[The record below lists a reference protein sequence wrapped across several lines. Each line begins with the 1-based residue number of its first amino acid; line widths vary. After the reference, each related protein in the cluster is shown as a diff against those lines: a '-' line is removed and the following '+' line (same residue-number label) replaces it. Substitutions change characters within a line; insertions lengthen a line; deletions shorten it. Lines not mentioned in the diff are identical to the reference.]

1 MFKITGKIYDDL
13 KQQRYKLMESEGF
26 FMLLFKDFKGDISF
40 DEYLAKYHESS
51 SYESFLNSIIDLLI
65 EKGISDVCLNY

>member
-26 FMLLFKDFKGDISF
+26 FMLLFKDFKGVISY
-40 DEYLAKYHESS
+40 DEYLVKYHESN
-51 SYESFLNSIIDLLI
+51 SYEGFLNSIIDLLK
-65 EKGISDVCLNY
+65 EKGINEVCLNY

>member
-13 KQQRYKLMESEGF
+13 KQQRYKLMKSEGF
-26 FMLLFKDFKGDISF
+26 FMLLFKDFKSVISY
-40 DEYLAKYHESS
+40 DEYLTKYHESN
-51 SYESFLNSIIDLLI
+51 SYEGFLNSIIDLLI

>member
-1 MFKITGKIYDDL
+1 MFKITEKLYDDL

-26 FMLLFKDFKGDISF
+26 FMLLFKDFKGVISYN
-40 DEYLAKYHESS
+40 EYLAKYHESN
-51 SYESFLNSIIDLLI
+51 SYEGFLNSIIDLLI

>member
-26 FMLLFKDFKGDISF
+26 FMLLFKDFKGVISY

-51 SYESFLNSIIDLLI
+51 NYEGFLNSIIDLLI
-65 EKGISDVCLNY
+65 EKGVSDVCLNY